1 LPDPVREFWAHFRP
15 DRLDR
20 AVTGLGRK
28 PALVRAAALAAP
40 LLARDTATAAD
51 FGCGTGQ
58 LSLHAGT
65 RRILGVER
73 APVLAVRAATRMDH
87 VAMAELC
94 ELPLAADTF
103 DVGFLLFVLDDYGD
117 KRPILA
123 EVLRTLKPGGTLVL
137 AAYSPR
143 DQHMGYLG
151 TNAPVRPQP
160 GTLRVWLED
169 IPGLRRLLRQ
179 HDCQVTHGE
188 RISSGYR
195 VNANEFA
202 ERVARR
208 QGVCLGVAR
217 DLVRDAGITDRVR
230 REFLVLSGVKR

>member
-1 LPDPVREFWAHFRP
+1 MPDPVREFWAHLSP

-65 RRILGVER
+65 PRILGVER
-73 APVLAVRAATRMDH
+73 AAVLAVRAATRMDH
-87 VAMAELC
+87 VAIAELRQLSFPA
-94 ELPLAADTF
+94 EAF
-103 DVGFLLFVLDDYGD
+103 DVGFLLFVLDDYPD
-117 KRPILA
+117 KGPIVSEA
-123 EVLRTLKPGGTLVL
+123 LRTLKPGSTLVL

-151 TNAPVRPQP
+151 SNAPVRPQP

-179 HDCQVTHGE
+179 HGCCVTHGE

-217 DLVRDAGITDRVR
+217 DLVRDAGITDWVR